1 MDELEKFAAHF
12 ERNRAAGLTDMRFFL
27 NPSARAGS
35 RKIIEVSNRIDDAIA
50 AGRVWPV
57 VHWDADRRPAR
68 SSLLD

>member
-27 NPSARAGS
+27 NPSARVDS

-50 AGRVWPV
+50 AGQVRPV
-57 VHWDADRRPAR
+57 THWDADRQPAR
-68 SSLLD
+68 STLLD